1 MTRINWDAEN
11 RRAKM
16 RKWYANNHAELADLE
31 KPPEVSDQWDLWAR
45 REVRR
50 SVQRVKEAARERAL
64 HAESSEGQ
72 ILALLEAAAKQIAQ
86 GDEIAVRGS
95 LTSALEIVQQCRT
108 GSLEKRTKQT
118 VFDSVGLMWALT
130 ESVDCS

>member
-16 RKWYANNHAELADLE
+16 RKWYANNHAALSDLE

-50 SVQRVKEAARERAL
+50 SVQRVTEAARERAL

-72 ILALLEAAAKQIAQ
+72 ILALLRAAEKQIAQ
-86 GDEIAVRGS
+86 GDEMAVRES
-95 LTSALEIVQQCRT
+95 LSSALEIVQQCRT

-118 VFDSVGLMWALT
+118 VLDSVGLMWAMT